1 MGGFFKALVFAGCL
15 ALAFYAGYW
24 LGDHRLD
31 DVTAHVKSLQ
41 SELGKKTAA
50 IDREMVA
57 LKRRETLAQA
67 REALA
72 RAREALANKNFGDAE
87 EEIRLAAERIGSLVR
102 DAAANTKAGLTSVRD
117 ALEELRKKVR
127 SSQQGVQEQLR
138 RLGRRIDDLARQ
150 WE

>member
-31 DVTAHVKSLQ
+31 DVTAHVQSLHQ
-41 SELGKKTAA
+41 ELEKKTAA

-57 LKRRETLAQA
+57 LKRREALAQA

-87 EEIRLAAERIGSLVR
+87 DEIRLAAERVGSLAR
-102 DAAANTKAGLTSVRD
+102 DAADSTKAAVTSVRD
-117 ALEELRKKVR
+117 SLEDLRKKVKAA
-127 SSQQGVQEQLR
+127 QPGVQEQLR
-138 RLGRRIDDLARQ
+138 RLARKVDDLARQ

>member
-1 MGGFFKALVFAGCL
+1 MGGFFKALAFAGCL

-41 SELGKKTAA
+41 SELEEKTAA
-50 IDREMVA
+50 IDREMVS

-87 EEIRLAAERIGSLVR
+87 EEIHLAAERIGSLAR
-102 DAAANTKAGLTSVRD
+102 DAAANTKAGLISVRD
-117 ALEELRKKVR
+117 ALEELRKKIK
-127 SSQQGVQEQLR
+127 SSQPGVQEQLR

>member
-1 MGGFFKALVFAGCL
+1 MSGFLKTLAFAGCL

-41 SELGKKTAA
+41 DEVEKKTAA

-57 LKRRETLAQA
+57 LKRREALAQT

-87 EEIRLAAERIGSLVR
+87 DEVRLAAERVGSLAR
-102 DAAANTKAGLTSVRD
+102 DAADNAKGGVASVRD
-117 ALEELRKKVR
+117 ALEDLRKKIKAA
-127 SSQQGVQEQLR
+127 QPGVQEQLR
-138 RLGRRIDDLARQ
+138 RVARKVDDLARQ

>member
-31 DVTAHVKSLQ
+31 DVTAHVKALQ
-41 SELGKKTAA
+41 EDLEAKTAA
-50 IDREMVA
+50 IDREMVS

-87 EEIRLAAERIGSLVR
+87 EEIRMAAERIGALAR
-102 DAAANTKAGLTSVRD
+102 DAASQTKAGLTAVRD
-117 ALEELRKKVR
+117 ALEELRQKVK
-127 SSQQGVQEQLR
+127 SSQAGAQEQLR
-138 RLGRRIDDLARQ
+138 RLGRRIDELARQ